1 MVPSS
6 RFCVCIL
13 LHDARRVNARKP
25 GKRSRSCRLLPRKT
39 RASRPPGRAPR
50 GRRIAQRKRSSFAH
64 ETPARAGT
72 SVTRRDGIASS
83 RSPSTAPDLCHPQG
97 QGARYVRGP
106 PCGLKTSWQAVARS
120 RPCRESSGL
129 RLGGR
134 CGIGCRGMTAPLSAP
149 DEHLQVGDAYY
160 VLASSL
166 ASRRRRHIL
175 AHGDTF
181 AVLDQ
186 TGDFPFAIDEELG
199 LVFRGT
205 RHLSQFELLANGRP
219 PFFLSGAVG
228 RDNLRAV
235 ANLTNNDTQGD
246 GGLLTPRSTL
256 SIRRTAL
263 LCGPQLH
270 VRLVLHS
277 FYLEPLPVRLELV
290 FAADFRDVFELRGL
304 RRARRG
310 SLEPPCIEGDALVL
324 AYHGLDLVR
333 RSTRCA
339 ISGAAVQWRGPRAV
353 LELVF
358 APQEERVVDIVI
370 DCRNEGIAPAPQH
383 GFAGA
388 EAAREREHRLWQVEH
403 TAVQAADEGFSAVL
417 GQAMADVFLLTVP
430 PEAGTL
436 HGVDRFLY
444 AGIPWFATVFG
455 RDALIAARQM
465 LLFAPGLA
473 RGVLRVLA
481 ALQGTTVNAARDE
494 EPGKI
499 IHEARYGEMASTGEI
514 PFGRYYGS
522 VDATPLFCMLLGA
535 YARVTGDIALV

>member
-1 MVPSS
+1 
-6 RFCVCIL
+6 
-13 LHDARRVNARKP
+13 
-25 GKRSRSCRLLPRKT
+25 
-39 RASRPPGRAPR
+39 ASRGAAPPALAPLPGGVGGREGAAFSTPPEPPGRPVPVFPPPR
-50 GRRIAQRKRSSFAH
+50 RYR
-64 ETPARAGT
+64 
-72 SVTRRDGIASS
+72 
-83 RSPSTAPDLCHPQG
+83 PSTFGTQPRALMPSG
-97 QGARYVRGP
+97 RARGKRRTP
-106 PCGLKTSWQAVARS
+106 PHRAAVLPAISQAVAGNQRA
-120 RPCRESSGL
+120 RRGSSGL

-134 CGIGCRGMTAPLSAP
+134 CGIGSRSMTAPLSAH
-149 DEHLQVGDAYY
+149 DEHLRVGDAYY

-166 ASRRRRHIL
+166 ASRRRKHIL

-186 TGDFPFAIDEELG
+186 TGDLPFAIDEELG

-256 SIRRTAL
+256 SIRRAAL

-339 ISGAAVQWRGPRAV
+339 ISGAEVQWRGPRGV

-358 APQEERVVDIVI
+358 APQEERVIDIVI
-370 DCRNEGIAPAPQH
+370 DCRNE
-383 GFAGA
+383 
-388 EAAREREHRLWQVEH
+388 
-403 TAVQAADEGFSAVL
+403 
-417 GQAMADVFLLTVP
+417 
-430 PEAGTL
+430 
-436 HGVDRFLY
+436 
-444 AGIPWFATVFG
+444 
-455 RDALIAARQM
+455 
-465 LLFAPGLA
+465 
-473 RGVLRVLA
+473 
-481 ALQGTTVNAARDE
+481 
-494 EPGKI
+494 
-499 IHEARYGEMASTGEI
+499 
-514 PFGRYYGS
+514 
-522 VDATPLFCMLLGA
+522 
-535 YARVTGDIALV
+535 